1 MHLID
6 EIEQLAAI
14 EPSLF
19 KAQLLRE
26 DAVRLRRLFALAA
39 ASPDEDSYRRAA
51 RRLGWTAQDA
61 RTGELREPLEA
72 LLDAVRDARDAR
84 GAASQRAA
92 EMRIRD
98 AWLELTRVRIE
109 SLVGCLST
117 RIPKPEE

>member
-6 EIEQLAAI
+6 EIEQLAAS
-14 EPSLF
+14 EPSVF

-26 DAVRLRRLFALAA
+26 DAVRLRRLFALAD
-39 ASPDEDSYRRAA
+39 ASPDEDSYKRTA

-72 LLDAVRDARDAR
+72 LLDAVRDAR